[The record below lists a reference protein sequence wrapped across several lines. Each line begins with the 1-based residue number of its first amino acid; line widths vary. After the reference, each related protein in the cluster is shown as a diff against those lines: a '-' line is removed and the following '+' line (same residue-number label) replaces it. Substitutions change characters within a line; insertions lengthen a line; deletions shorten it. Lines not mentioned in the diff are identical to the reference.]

1 MHRVKTMNSRQQ
13 EKLTGLLTRSVHWQ
27 CRLDRYT
34 SFAIGGPAEAVVKV
48 ESREEL
54 QVLLAFLAD
63 EQIPWRVIGRG
74 TNLLVNDEGFA
85 GVVLLLEGV
94 FKTFDRQST
103 QDGGGI
109 IVRAGAGCSL
119 TQLAYRCMEWGYTGL
134 EFACGIPGTLG
145 GAMIMNAGAW
155 GSDMSAIVAGVGL
168 MTADGEKRFVRS
180 ELDFSYRCWKNFAA
194 YLGRAVVAE
203 VELALQNGDPDII
216 RQQCDAL
223 QDRRKKIQRCTYPN
237 AGSFFKNPA
246 NDSAGRLIDASGLK
260 GLTIGG
266 AMISEHHG
274 NFLVNKG
281 GATADDVVHLM
292 HIVRAKVK
300 NDSGVDLEPEV
311 HFI

>member
-1 MHRVKTMNSRQQ
+1 MHRVITMNSRQQ

-48 ESREEL
+48 ESRLEL
-54 QVLLAFLAD
+54 QTLLAFLAE

-74 TNLLVNDEGFA
+74 TNLLVRDEGFA
-85 GVVLLLEGV
+85 GVVLLLEGE
-94 FKTFDRQST
+94 FKTVDRQSN
-103 QDGGGI
+103 QNVGRS

-119 TQLAYRCMEWGYTGL
+119 TQLAYRCMEWGCTGM

-155 GSDMSAIVAGVGL
+155 GSDMSAIVAGVML
-168 MTADGEKRFVRS
+168 MTADGEKRFVRR
-180 ELDFSYRCWKNFAA
+180 ELDFSYRCWNGFAA

-203 VELALQNGDPDII
+203 VELALQHGDPDMI
-216 RQQCDAL
+216 RRQCDAL
-223 QDRRKKIQRCTYPN
+223 QDRRKKTQRCIYPN

-260 GLTIGG
+260 GFTFGG
-266 AMISEHHG
+266 AMISEHHA

-281 GATADDVVHLM
+281 GATAGDVVQLM
-292 HIVRAKVK
+292 HIVREKVK
-300 NDSGVDLEPEV
+300 SDSGVDLEPEV

>member
-1 MHRVKTMNSRQQ
+1 MHRVNTMNSRQQ
-13 EKLTGLLTRSVHWQ
+13 EKLTGLLSRSVHWQ

-48 ESREEL
+48 ESRLEL
-54 QVLLAFLAD
+54 QTLLAFLAE

-74 TNLLVNDEGFA
+74 TNLLVNDVGFA
-85 GVVLLLEGV
+85 GVVLLLEGQ
-94 FKTFDRQST
+94 FKTVDRQSS
-103 QDGGGI
+103 QNVGSI

-119 TQLAYRCMEWGYTGL
+119 TQLAYRCLEWGYSGV

-155 GSDMSAIVAGVGL
+155 GSDMSAIVAGVVL
-168 MTADGEKRFVRS
+168 MTADGEKRFVRR
-180 ELDFSYRCWKNFAA
+180 ELDFSYRCWNGFAA

-203 VELALQNGDPDII
+203 VELALQYGDPDMI

-223 QDRRKKIQRCTYPN
+223 QDRRKKTQRCTYPN

-260 GLTIGG
+260 GFTFGG
-266 AMISEHHG
+266 AMVSEHHG